1 MIEKLEHGM
10 ASYVTRREVYNN
22 KRHQTSGRIESVA
35 DLSDDEWTCDP
46 PSIATVISRY
56 IHIQIHD
63 VC

>member
-22 KRHQTSGRIESVA
+22 KRHQTSDRIESVA

-46 PSIATVISRY
+46 PQPQHRY
-56 IHIQIHD
+56 SYI
-63 VC
+63 